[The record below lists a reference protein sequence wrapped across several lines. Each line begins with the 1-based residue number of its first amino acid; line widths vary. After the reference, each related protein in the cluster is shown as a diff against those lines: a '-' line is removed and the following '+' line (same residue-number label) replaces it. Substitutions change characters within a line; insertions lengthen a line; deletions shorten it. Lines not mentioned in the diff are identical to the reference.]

1 MKLMQRRATTAVA
14 LSFGL
19 IGAPAALLAQ
29 RPGMTPG
36 PDTPRLLVAVFQS
49 PDRVAG
55 VQTAD
60 AVRTR
65 ISTSVPVRTLYVI
78 PRNDIVAYLESSG
91 YKADSSLGPADL
103 RELARL
109 LRADEILYG
118 TVSRSASGVRLEPR
132 LLLARDTR
140 LAQPLPAVSAGN
152 VNEVARNIERS
163 VLEARKQLVDQR
175 ACENAIR
182 DKQHAK
188 AIASAQAGIAKYPN
202 ATLARLCL
210 ANAFMDMKAPA
221 DSALRV
227 LNEVIAIDPK
237 NSMALGFATVVYKEK
252 GDQEGAIR
260 SLVKMLELEP
270 GNPTLQSQVV
280 TELAQ
285 LGKPTVALPI
295 IDTLLLQNPG
305 DPTLM
310 RQKWLLTLAA
320 AAAAD
325 TGAPRNAFIEQAVT
339 AGEQMTRADTALAD
353 STYYSRMILAA
364 AVVPSLAAKGAEL
377 AARATQKYPR
387 VAEFWL
393 LKATAERRAGQLQ
406 AADASVRQAL
416 AIDPKYPN
424 ASLTLATINL
434 DMNRPDTAVAIARR
448 SVAAG
453 EDSKQWGGVLLAA
466 ANAAFKVAQESKSVA
481 DYARVLSLA
490 QEADRMGPQPLTKF
504 FVGVSAFQIG
514 VDALQNASEESKAKR
529 VNNARM
535 CTLGKTAQDNFL
547 ITQTNII
554 AGGALPEMRATVAQ
568 VMGVVQQYSPNVD
581 QIVKKYCK

>member
-1 MKLMQRRATTAVA
+1 MA
-14 LSFGL
+14 
-19 IGAPAALLAQ
+19 
-29 RPGMTPG
+29 PG

-60 AVRTR
+60 AVRNR

-118 TVSRSASGVRLEPR
+118 TVNRGASGVRLEPR
-132 LLLARDTR
+132 LLLASDTR
-140 LAQPLPAVSAGN
+140 YAQPLPPVNAGN
-152 VNEVARNIERS
+152 PNEVARNIERA
-163 VLEARKQLVDQR
+163 VLDARKQLADNRTCQ
-175 ACENAIR
+175 NAIR

-202 ATLARLCL
+202 ATIARLCL
-210 ANAFMDMKAPA
+210 ANAFMDMKAPP

-227 LNEVIAIDPK
+227 LNEIVAIDPR
-237 NSMALGFATVVYKEK
+237 NSMALGFAFIAYQQK
-252 GDQEGAIR
+252 GDQENAVR
-260 SLVKMLELEP
+260 ALVKMLELEP
-270 GNPTLQSQVV
+270 GNPSLQSQVV
-280 TELAQ
+280 TELAK
-285 LGKPTVALPI
+285 LGQPTVALPI
-295 IDTLLLQNPG
+295 IDTLLMQNPG

-325 TGAPRNAFIEQAVT
+325 TGAPRNAYIEQAMT
-339 AGEQMTRADTALAD
+339 AGENMTRADTSLAD

-364 AVVPSLAAKGAEL
+364 ATAPSLAAKGAEL
-377 AARATQKYPR
+377 AARATQKFPR
-387 VAEFWL
+387 VAEFWV
-393 LKATAERRAGQLQ
+393 LKGTAERRAGQLQ

-416 AIDPKYPN
+416 AIDAKYPN
-424 ASLTLATINL
+424 GALTLAQINL
-434 DMNRPDTAVAIARR
+434 DMNRPDSAVAIARR
-448 SVAAG
+448 AVAGG
-453 EDSKQWGGVLLAA
+453 EDGKTWGGVLVAA
-466 ANAAFKVAQESKSVA
+466 ANAGFRVAQESRAVD
-481 DYARVLSLA
+481 DYQKVLSLA
-490 QEADRMGPQPLTKF
+490 QEADRMAPQPLSKF
-504 FVGVSAFQIG
+504 FVGVSAFYIG
-514 VDALQNASEESKAKR
+514 LDALTKAGEEQKAKR
-529 VNNARM
+529 PANAKL
-535 CTLGKTAQDNFL
+535 CAFGKTAQDNFL

-554 AGGALPEMRATVAQ
+554 AGGQIPEMRQTVAQ

-581 QIVKKYCK
+581 QIVKAYCK